1 MQTASKKVINGWAMY
16 DWANSVYNLVI
27 TTTFFPAYY
36 AAVTSLENF
45 PNGIVFLGRTYVNTE
60 LKDYV
65 LAFGFLVIA
74 FLSPIL
80 SSIADYK
87 GNKKNFMRF
96 FCYMGALSCSLLY
109 FFDKEHVNLGLMCF
123 MFAGIGFYG
132 SQVFYNSYLPEIA
145 AEKPMPANI
154 KHISPRVT
162 CSLSKK

>member
-36 AAVTSLENF
+36 AAVTGTQNEAF
-45 PNGIVFLGRTYVNTE
+45 KNGVPFLGRTYVNTE
-60 LKDYV
+60 LKDYI
-65 LAFGFLVIA
+65 LSFGFLVIA
-74 FLSPIL
+74 ILSPIL

-96 FCYMGALSCSLLY
+96 FCYLGATSCCLMY
-109 FFDKEHVNLGLMCF
+109 FFDANHVTLGLMCF

-132 SQVFYNSYLPEIA
+132 SQVFYNSHSCL
-145 AEKPMPANI
+145 
-154 KHISPRVT
+154 
-162 CSLSKK
+162 

>member
-36 AAVTSLENF
+36 AYVTSTKHF
-45 PNGIVFLGRTYVNTE
+45 PDGVAFLGRTYVNTE

-74 FLSPIL
+74 LLSPIL

-96 FCYMGALSCSLLY
+96 FCYLGALSCSTM
-109 FFDKEHVNLGLMCF
+109 FFFNEENVNLGLMCF

-132 SQVFYNSYLPEIA
+132 SQVFYNSYLPEI
-145 AEKPMPANI
+145 
-154 KHISPRVT
+154 S
-162 CSLSKK
+162 